1 TVIGGGFIGLE
12 MAENLVSSGLKVTII
27 ELSNQILSPLDYEMA
42 AIVEKH
48 LKDNGI
54 DVIKNDAVVQFDE
67 SA

>member
-1 TVIGGGFIGLE
+1 

-54 DVIKNDAVVQFDE
+54 DVIKMTQWYSSMNLHIKYI
-67 SA
+67 